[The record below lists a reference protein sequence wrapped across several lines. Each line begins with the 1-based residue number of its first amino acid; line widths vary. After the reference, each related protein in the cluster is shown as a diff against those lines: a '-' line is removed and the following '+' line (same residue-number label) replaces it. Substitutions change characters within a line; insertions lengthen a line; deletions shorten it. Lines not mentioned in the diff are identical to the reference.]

1 MEKSSKSINRINE
14 YDEKHDI
21 KQKSSVSLIKLCC
34 RLKLTF
40 KKWCVHIY
48 EEHFII
54 NTTVMGVINHVYAV
68 QVVI

>member
-1 MEKSSKSINRINE
+1 MEKSLKSINRINE

-40 KKWCVHIY
+40 KKWYVHICD
-48 EEHFII
+48 EHFI
-54 NTTVMGVINHVYAV
+54 NSTTVMGVINHVYAV